1 MLMKKTKK
9 LELQIDEYLDEI
21 TKGGQLFRQGIKFY
35 LHKNKEQFEERIV
48 EINAAENR
56 ADDLRRTIET
66 KLYLH
71 TLIPEHRGDVL
82 GLLESSDKVLNLL
95 TETLKQFSVEIPDIP
110 EYMHKLF
117 EDLAEATITSVENMV
132 QAVRAYF
139 KDYNLV
145 RDLITKVIFYEKETT
160 RIADQIKRDIFQDST
175 KELSYKIHIRYFAYH
190 IERIAEVAEDVC
202 DRLSI
207 AVIKRF
213 V

>member
-21 TKGGQLFRQGIKFY
+21 TKGGQLFRQGIKVY
-35 LHKNKEQFEERIV
+35 LHNNREQFEERIV

-95 TETLKQFSVEIPDIP
+95 TETLKQF
-110 EYMHKLF
+110 
-117 EDLAEATITSVENMV
+117 
-132 QAVRAYF
+132 
-139 KDYNLV
+139 
-145 RDLITKVIFYEKETT
+145 
-160 RIADQIKRDIFQDST
+160 
-175 KELSYKIHIRYFAYH
+175 
-190 IERIAEVAEDVC
+190 
-202 DRLSI
+202 
-207 AVIKRF
+207 
-213 V
+213 

>member
-1 MLMKKTKK
+1 MKKTKK
-9 LELQIDEYLDEI
+9 LEIQIDEYLDQI
-21 TKGGQLFRQGIKFY
+21 IKGGLLFRQGMKYY
-35 LHKNKEQFEERIV
+35 LHKNSEQFEDRIV
-48 EINAAENR
+48 EIEAAENK

-66 KLYLH
+66 KLYMF

-95 TETLKQFSVEIPDIP
+95 NETLKQFSVEIPEIP
-110 EYMHKLF
+110 ENMYKIF
-117 EDLAEATITSVENMV
+117 EDLAEATIAAVDNMV

-145 RDLITKVIFYEKETT
+145 RDLITKVIFYEKESD
-160 RIADQIKRDIFQDST
+160 RIADQIKREIFLNEEKD
-175 KELSYKIHIRYFAYH
+175 LSYKIHIRYFAYH
-190 IERIAEVAEDVC
+190 IERIADVAEDVC

>member
-21 TKGGQLFRQGIKFY
+21 TKGGLLFRQGIKFY
-35 LHKNKEQFEERIV
+35 LHKNPEQFEARIT
-48 EINAAENR
+48 EINNSESK

-66 KLYLH
+66 KLYLY

-95 TETLKQFSVEIPDIP
+95 AETLMQFSVEIPDIP
-110 EYMHKLF
+110 ENMHKLF
-117 EDLAEATITSVENMV
+117 EDLAEATITAVDNMV
-132 QAVRAYF
+132 QAIRAYF

-145 RDLITKVIFYEKETT
+145 RDLITKVIFYEKESD
-160 RIADQIKRDIFQDST
+160 RIADQIKRNIFQDEN
-175 KELSYKIHIRYFAYH
+175 KELSHKIHIRYFAYH

>member
-1 MLMKKTKK
+1 
-9 LELQIDEYLDEI
+9 
-21 TKGGQLFRQGIKFY
+21 
-35 LHKNKEQFEERIV
+35 
-48 EINAAENR
+48 
-56 ADDLRRTIET
+56 
-66 KLYLH
+66 
-71 TLIPEHRGDVL
+71 
-82 GLLESSDKVLNLL
+82 
-95 TETLKQFSVEIPDIP
+95 
-110 EYMHKLF
+110 
-117 EDLAEATITSVENMV
+117 MV